1 MASYG
6 IVTTEDFTGT
16 LYIQL
21 DECANVMQSYI
32 DALEDKYLYELLGI
46 TNANLLINDLVD
58 GVPQSPEILEWFN
71 AFRVE
76 DECTGDLYCSEGIK
90 KMLTYLIYYEYIRGE
105 ELFVSDNGVVKIGSE
120 NSERKD
126 SIITERFIRI
136 KAWNKAVDTWRAL
149 QYKLELSNK
158 GIDKA
163 FF

>member
-1 MASYG
+1 
-6 IVTTEDFTGT
+6 
-16 LYIQL
+16 
-21 DECANVMQSYI
+21 
-32 DALEDKYLYELLGI
+32 
-46 TNANLLINDLVD
+46 
-58 GVPQSPEILEWFN
+58 
-71 AFRVE
+71 
-76 DECTGDLYCSEGIK
+76 
-90 KMLTYLIYYEYIRGE
+90 MLTYLIYYEYIRGE
-105 ELFVSDNGVVKIGSE
+105 EYMVTDNGVVKIGSE